1 MVMNSQNNYGGPIIP
16 ATPPQP
22 VQRDILTIDV
32 ISGEQQAYSF
42 YVAPGVTAVLFDFSA
57 SVFYI
62 KATDSRGIPQ
72 PMRVCDFKERITQP
86 QNQQQDSN
94 ALQAQIDELKN
105 IVLSMAQQNQPTQPQ
120 NSQRNQKKGGNN

>member
-1 MVMNSQNNYGGPIIP
+1 MVMNNPNNYGG
-16 ATPPQP
+16 P

-120 NSQRNQKKGGNN
+120 PQNNQRNQKKGGNS